1 MEVDRLARSHAVAA
15 MCELAGPAK
24 VADYPVQSSG
34 FGNLNFAPPK
44 GVRYLGP
51 HSFMKNGGAK
61 IMNTKL
67 TGRRD
72 FLKQAGAM
80 GSIALMAG
88 LPPGSTAA
96 GADPAGVTEDTILPA
111 QPEDPPKY
119 HIKFAVC
126 GMSHDHVYGMIGAI
140 QRGGGEMVAAW
151 AAEPDKLAVFTNRFP
166 NVKIAASPE
175 EILNDP
181 AIQLVLSSQ
190 IASER
195 APLGVR
201 AMRQGKDFLADKP
214 GITTLEQLAAVRKT
228 IAETGRI
235 YGIMYSERLEVK
247 AAVYAGRLVRQGAI
261 GKVIQTIN
269 IAPHQIIQGHG
280 DNGGGAPRPE
290 WFWNPDQYGGI
301 LCDIGSHQI
310 DQFLF
315 YTGSTQADIVESQI
329 ANIRHPQRPRFQDF
343 GDMVL
348 RGDRGLGYVRLDW
361 FTPDGLG
368 TWGDGRLFILG
379 TNGYIEIRK
388 YANVAVKKQGNNLF
402 LVDNQRARYFD
413 CNNLTLPFGPE
424 FVADIV
430 NRTHVAQ
437 DQVQCLLAAELAIKA
452 QRHATFVTLKE

>member
-1 MEVDRLARSHAVAA
+1 MIRTS
-15 MCELAGPAK
+15 
-24 VADYPVQSSG
+24 
-34 FGNLNFAPPK
+34 
-44 GVRYLGP
+44 
-51 HSFMKNGGAK
+51 
-61 IMNTKL
+61 

-72 FLKQAGAM
+72 FLKQTGLM
-80 GSIALMAG
+80 GSVAMMTG
-88 LPPGSTAA
+88 LPQRAMALGRETI
-96 GADPAGVTEDTILPA
+96 EDAVLPQ
-111 QPEDPPKY
+111 QPEEAPKY

-126 GMSHDHVYGMIGAI
+126 GMSHDHIYGMIGAV

-151 AAEPDKLAVFTNRFP
+151 VGEPDKLATFTKRFP
-166 NVKIAASPE
+166 DVKVVKTQD

-181 AIQLVLSSQ
+181 SVQLVLSSQ
-190 IASER
+190 IANER

-201 AMRQGKDFLADKP
+201 AMKHGKDFLSDKP
-214 GITTLEQLAAVRKT
+214 GITTLEQLAEVRKT
-228 IAETGRI
+228 IAETKRI

-247 AAVYAGRLVRQGAI
+247 AAVYAGVLIQQGAI

-269 IAPHQIIQGHG
+269 IAPHQIVQGHG
-280 DNGGGAPRPE
+280 DAGGGTGRPE

-301 LCDIGSHQI
+301 LCDIGSHQV

-315 YTGSTQADIVESQI
+315 YTGSKQVAESQI
-329 ANIRHPQRPRFQDF
+329 ANVRHPNRPRFQDF

-379 TNGYIEIRK
+379 TDGYMEIRK
-388 YANVAVKKQGNNLF
+388 YTDVAVKRQGNNLF
-402 LVDNQRARYFD
+402 LVDSKQARYID
-413 CNNLTLPFGPE
+413 CNNMPLPFGPQ

-437 DQVQCLLAAELAIKA
+437 DQDQCLLAAELVIKA
-452 QRHATFVTLKE
+452 QKNAKVVTLKE